1 MASPVRCTCSYEESE
16 EMTSHAPLCAIS
28 EAFGANEWKAL
39 AQEFVNLFDPL
50 KPTVSPA
57 VFRAVMQG
65 VKNANTSLRE
75 NAIKIREEVAMA
87 LTCLPSDDGM
97 REFLDNAHPESET
110 TDLDN
115 VEAGMELQD
124 ALAGAR
130 DALNVALTLLP
141 KPVEVPP

>member
-1 MASPVRCTCSYEESE
+1 MEKELA
-16 EMTSHAPLCAIS
+16 
-28 EAFGANEWKAL
+28 EWKTL
-39 AQEFVNLFDPL
+39 AQEFVDLFDPA
-50 KPTVSPA
+50 KPSVSPA
-57 VFRAVMQG
+57 LFRAVMLG
-65 VKNANTSLRE
+65 VKTANASLRE

-87 LTCLPSDDGM
+87 LTCLPSDDGI
-97 REFLDNAHPESET
+97 REFLDNAHPESEV

-141 KPVEVPP
+141 KPVEAPP